1 MKDIDELISN
11 ITLKDEDYADIDPIP
26 LDEAAYKNI
35 VSATLKEIHK
45 ASLEDKKVKK
55 KRKHQLLLIAAVLM
69 VSTTLFAGAKALDI
83 GEIFYNI
90 FGKYTANIGSS
101 GQVINNSVTCE
112 GIEMNLEGVVN
123 DENIVEVV
131 FGLHKT
137 SGEPFIG
144 EHIDF
149 DDFDVITT
157 KGSSKTGEGGITESR
172 FCQEIET
179 VYTDLNTRR
188 FRMTLT
194 KNEAIQNGEAAL
206 RIENINE
213 NKNYTYTSHLD
224 LATWLKAHPQ
234 EITLNPNNDFRLKHV
249 TDKAQIKA
257 LHIPEQVIISE
268 SAQLQLFKE
277 DHNIEMTSIAFVND
291 KLHMKIENVD
301 YKNCISDIYFKDK
314 HGRKYAASYQCNTG
328 STSYYVFD
336 IASMEALE
344 GLKVCGDL
352 KKVIHKINGLWE
364 IKFDLNAQNE
374 KLIVQP
380 DIKVPIG
387 EAGDIEVKE
396 IQVSNISL
404 KLKSSKLSDNKLKD
418 LVVKIKFKNEDTLLP
433 LKEVRVHTYT
443 GNNNHIIYNIDQLIN
458 IQNIEAII
466 INDQVIEINKS

>member
-11 ITLKDEDYADIDPIP
+11 IILKDEDYADIEPIP

-45 ASLEDKKVKK
+45 TSLEGKKVKK

-83 GEIFYNI
+83 QEIFYNI

-101 GQVINNSVTCE
+101 GQVINNSVICE
-112 GIEMNLEGVVN
+112 GIEMNLEGIVN
-123 DENIVEVV
+123 DENLVEVV

-144 EHIDF
+144 EQIDF

-157 KGSSKTGEGGITESR
+157 KGSSEIGECGITESR
-172 FCQEIET
+172 FCQEIEAAH
-179 VYTDLNTRR
+179 TDLNTRR

-206 RIENINE
+206 RIKNINE
-213 NKNYTYTSHLD
+213 NKNYTYTSSLD
-224 LATWLKAHPQ
+224 LAAWLKAHPQ
-234 EITLNPNNDFRLKHV
+234 EITLDSNNDFRLKHI
-249 TDKAQIKA
+249 TNKMEIQA

-277 DHNIEMTSIAFVND
+277 DNHIEMTSIAFVND
-291 KLHMKIENVD
+291 KLHIKIENTD
-301 YKNCISDIYFKDK
+301 YRNCISDIYFKDK
-314 HGRKYAASYQCNTG
+314 SDKKYVASYQCNTR
-328 STSYYVFD
+328 SIAYCVFD
-336 IASMEALE
+336 IASVEALE

-352 KKVIHKINGLWE
+352 KKVVHKTAGLWE
-364 IKFDLNAQNE
+364 IKFDLNTQNE

-380 DIKVPIG
+380 HIKVPIG

-418 LVVKIKFKNEDTLLP
+418 LGVKIKFKNEETLLP
-433 LKEVRVHTYT
+433 LKEVRVHTHT
-443 GNNNHIIYNIDQLIN
+443 ANNNHIIYNINQPIN
-458 IQNIEAII
+458 IQDIEAII
-466 INDQVIEINKS
+466 INDKVIEVNKD